1 MNIYINK
8 DLFLVRSPYL
18 INNLDKYDSEEEAL
32 KQINKNIEEMDY
44 SGLKK
49 PLKEIQIPS
58 IFKNRQNS
66 KFSQTFSYNVLE
78 YTHEGTG
85 FTFNFCII
93 LWNKATNQ
101 YGFKFIEKEQLNQL
115 LIAMPKLE
123 FLEVLK
129 LNFQEKL
136 SKINS
141 IQEVRNSILG
151 VSGSGLPL
159 AYRFKFTFR
168 NSYVHYTETDNEALE
183 DFNNVL
189 ESIYNSYIGRHF

>member
-8 DLFLVRSPYL
+8 DFFLVKTPL
-18 INNLDKYDSEEEAL
+18 VITNLEKFDSEEAAL
-32 KQINKNIEEMDY
+32 EQIKKNIEEADS
-44 SGLKK
+44 SGFKK

-58 IFKNRQNS
+58 LFKNKQNK
-66 KFSQTFSYNVLE
+66 KFSQAFSYNVLE

-93 LWNKATNQ
+93 LWNKETNQ
-101 YGFKFIEKEQLNQL
+101 YGFKFIDKEHLNKL
-115 LIAMPKLE
+115 LVAMPKLE

-129 LNFQEKL
+129 SNFQEKL
-136 SKINS
+136 TRIHS
-141 IQEVRNSILG
+141 IEDIRNFVLS

-159 AYRFKFTFR
+159 SYRFKFTLK
-168 NSYVHYTETDNEALE
+168 NVYMHYTETDNEAIE

-189 ESIYNSYIGRHF
+189 ESIYESYIGRHF